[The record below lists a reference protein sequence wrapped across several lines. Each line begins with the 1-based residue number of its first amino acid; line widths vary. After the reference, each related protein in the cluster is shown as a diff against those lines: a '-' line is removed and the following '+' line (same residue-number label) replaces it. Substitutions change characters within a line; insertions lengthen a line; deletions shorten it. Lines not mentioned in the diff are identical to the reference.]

1 MGSEALYK
9 LLLDNVFDG
18 VYSIDAD
25 RRITYWNKGA
35 ERISGYSS
43 SDVMGARCGDGILVH
58 VDPDGK
64 PLCGES
70 CLMAACMRDGQAR
83 EAHVFMHH
91 KDGHRMPVAIHTSA
105 IKDDSGQIIGAVQ
118 AFSENAAYVFA
129 RRRIEEL
136 EELALLDELTRIGN
150 RRYVETN
157 LAARLGEFER
167 YGWTFGVLFM
177 DLDYFKWV
185 NDMHGH
191 QVGDTVLK
199 MVANTLSGAMRPS
212 DVVARWGGEE
222 FVAILS
228 NCDIEKHY
236 RIANRFL
243 SLVRQSFIMNGD
255 AVVQVSLSIGG
266 TLVRPNDTP
275 EEIIERAD
283 ALIYASKSNGRN
295 CITTDSALP
304 LPM

>member
-1 MGSEALYK
+1 MSSEALYK

-18 VYSIDAD
+18 VCSVDID

-35 ERISGYSS
+35 ERISGYSA
-43 SDVMGARCGDGILVH
+43 SDVVGARYGDGILVH

-64 PLCGES
+64 PLGGES
-70 CLMAACMRDGQAR
+70 CPMKACLQDGQAR

-91 KDGHRMPVAIHTSA
+91 KAGHCIPVAVHTSA
-105 IKDDSGQIIGAVQ
+105 IKDDAGKIIGAVQ
-118 AFSENAAYVFA
+118 AFSENEAYVFA

-167 YGWTFGVLFM
+167 YGWAFGVLFM

-191 QVGDTVLK
+191 QVGDMVLK
-199 MVANTLSGAMRPS
+199 MVANTLSGAVRPS

-266 TLVRPNDTP
+266 TLARPGDTP

-283 ALIYASKSNGRN
+283 ALMYTSKSNGRN